1 MNDTAEDVRTPF
13 EPAGPAPAP
22 APGENRLRR
31 NAVSFPGALA
41 QSVSVMPPA
50 MSGAFITYLA
60 AIKAG
65 GATPLAFLMAMV
77 SCLLIGGV
85 VSSFALRLPS
95 AGALYTYTVDGLG
108 SFWGFIVGSI
118 YSLALIIAGPA
129 VLAGFA
135 LFTNLVMRH
144 VGAPDLPGQWW

>member
-41 QSVSVMPPA
+41 QSVSVMAPA

-65 GATPLAFLMAMV
+65 GATPLAFLLATG
-77 SCLLIGGV
+77 SCLLIGG
-85 VSSFALRLPS
+85 SSAASPS
-95 AGALYTYTVDGLG
+95 GYRAPVRSTPTRSTASGRSGA
-108 SFWGFIVGSI
+108 S
-118 YSLALIIAGPA
+118 
-129 VLAGFA
+129 
-135 LFTNLVMRH
+135 
-144 VGAPDLPGQWW
+144 